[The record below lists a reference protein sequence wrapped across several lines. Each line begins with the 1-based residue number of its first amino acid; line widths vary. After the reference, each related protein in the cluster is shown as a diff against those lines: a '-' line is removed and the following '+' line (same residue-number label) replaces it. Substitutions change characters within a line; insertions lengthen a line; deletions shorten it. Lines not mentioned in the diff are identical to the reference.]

1 MYAVER
7 YSFEYKY
14 VRSLIYLEIALRIR
28 LYSLFVISTLW
39 YTCFQTEYIVAMGGS
54 WSNVLAW
61 KQQNGKELQLVILGK
76 WAINDTLSLQQYG
89 RHFADDISNALD
101 WMK

>member
-7 YSFEYKY
+7 YSFEYKD

-39 YTCFQTEYIVAMGGS
+39 YICFQTEFIVAMGGS

-76 WAINDTLSLQQYG
+76 WAINDALSLQQYG
-89 RHFADDISNALD
+89 RHFAEDISNALD